1 MNILFWLCI
10 AFIAYVYFGYPLL
23 LVSGLLGRRKR
34 IMRSK
39 WMPRVSI
46 VVPAHNEAS
55 VIREKLENLL
65 SLDFPTDYYEI
76 LVGSD
81 GSTDQTEEIVRQFS
95 ARGVR
100 LVVNSLQRGKSA
112 IQNSL
117 VDKSTGE
124 IIVFTDADCRVPHN
138 ALRILA
144 EDLADPEIGLVTAR
158 PIYSNLTE
166 TNITQNEGRYWQY
179 ESWLRQEE
187 SDRGL
192 LCTASGALFAMRRIL
207 WQPLDARLGDDF
219 VLPVRVALRGWRNI
233 VDSRIAVSSDLTQKH
248 PGLAVQMRK
257 RIISKD
263 LRGLHANREILNPF
277 RTGAVALSLFS
288 HKLLRWLVPVFLI
301 GLFVSNLFLL
311 NSPFHRV
318 AIIAQVL
325 FYVIAGAAALRA
337 EDKLGAFWSI
347 PLSFCVMN
355 LGALLGAVHFLMGRT
370 MGQWQ
375 PVRQGPHYIHDA
387 HILVLGGAGYIG
399 SCLVRKLLADGRRV
413 RVMDSLAYGDDAIRE
428 VHGHPNFELQVGDCR
443 NIQDLVAAVKGVD
456 AIIDLAAIVG
466 DPACEVDRQLSLE
479 TNYAATRMLIE
490 VAKGHGIC
498 RLIFTSSCSVYG
510 ASDLLMDE
518 SSGVQP
524 ISLYAETKVDSEEAL
539 LSARSTEFHPII
551 LRLATVFGLSSR
563 ARFDLIVNFLTAKA
577 HKEGLI
583 TIYNGTQWRPFIHV
597 QEVAEGIIRVL
608 DAPLSVVSG
617 EIYNLGDSRLNF
629 TLSQVANK
637 VVTEYPA
644 TRVKYIDS
652 SDRRSYRV
660 SFDKIRKHIGLECR
674 LNLEDG
680 IREIREA
687 LDSEL
692 ISDYT
697 DARYYNERFLKLA
710 GYPTGK
716 NELARDVMAAL
727 TAAPA
732 RGRTLRSALASQA
745 ATGGT

>member
-1 MNILFWLCI
+1 MNIVFWLCT
-10 AFIAYVYFGYPLL
+10 ALTVYVYFGYPLL
-23 LVSGLLGRRKR
+23 LASGLLGRRKR
-34 IMRSK
+34 VIRGERIPK
-39 WMPRVSI
+39 VSI
-46 VVPAHNEAS
+46 LVPAHNEAS
-55 VIREKLENLL
+55 VIRGKLENLL
-65 SLDFPTDYYEI
+65 ALDFPTDYYEI

-81 GSTDQTEEIVRQFS
+81 GSTDQTEDIVRQFS
-95 ARGVR
+95 TRGPR
-100 LVVNSLQRGKSA
+100 LVVSSLQQGKSA
-112 IQNSL
+112 IQNAL
-117 VDKSTGE
+117 VEKSSGE
-124 IIVFTDADCRVPHN
+124 IIVFTDADCTVPRN

-144 EDLADPEIGLVTAR
+144 EDFADPEIGLVAAR
-158 PIYSNLTE
+158 PIYSNQTE

-192 LCTASGALFAMRRIL
+192 LCTASGALFAMRRTL
-207 WQPLDARLGDDF
+207 WRPLDASLGDDF
-219 VLPVRVALRGWRNI
+219 VLPVRVALRGYRNI

-257 RIISKD
+257 RIVSKD

-277 RTGAVALSLFS
+277 RTGAVGLSLLS

-311 NSPFHRV
+311 QSPFYLV
-318 AIIAQVL
+318 AIIAQAV
-325 FYVIAGAAALRA
+325 FYVIAGTGALRTKT
-337 EDKLGAFWSI
+337 KLGPFWSI

-355 LGALLGAVHFLMGRT
+355 LGALLGVLHFVSGRT

-375 PVRQGPHYIHDA
+375 PVRQAPRDVRDDL
-387 HILVLGGAGYIG
+387 ILVLGGAGYIG
-399 SCLVRKLLADGRRV
+399 SCLVRKLLADGRKV
-413 RVMDSLAYGDDAIRE
+413 RVMDSLVYGDHALRE
-428 VHGHPNFELQVGDCR
+428 VYAHPNFELQVGDCR
-443 NIQDLVAAVKGVD
+443 NIRDLVAAVKGADSIV
-456 AIIDLAAIVG
+456 DLAAIVG

-479 TNYAATRMLIE
+479 TNYAATRVLIE
-490 VAKGHGIC
+490 VAKGHGIR

-518 SSGVQP
+518 SSRVQP
-524 ISLYAETKVDSEEAL
+524 ISLYAETKVNSEEAL
-539 LSARSTEFHPII
+539 LSARSTEFHPVI
-551 LRLATVFGLSSR
+551 LRLATVFGFSSR
-563 ARFDLIVNFLTAKA
+563 ARFDLIVNLLTARA

-597 QEVAEGIIRVL
+597 QEVAEGIIRVM
-608 DAPLSVVSG
+608 DAPLGVVSG

-637 VVTEYPA
+637 VVAEYP
-644 TRVKYIDS
+644 TTQVKYVDNSDS
-652 SDRRSYRV
+652 RNYRV

-674 LNLEDG
+674 MNLEDG

-687 LDSEL
+687 LEHEL

-697 DARYYNERFLKLA
+697 DARYCNERFLKLVGRPA
-710 GYPTGK
+710 GK
-716 NELARDVMAAL
+716 NEFAQQVMAAL
-727 TAAPA
+727 AAAPA
-732 RGRTLRSALASQA
+732 GGRAPRSSLASQA